1 MFICLIVFSIIF
13 TTVFIIALLKSFE
26 KSTLRQM
33 IAIIILFYYQ
43 VENKVFAFYF
53 NYNGPR
59 VRKQAVA
66 QACKITKCAWQKL
79 LKFTDI

>member
-1 MFICLIVFSIIF
+1 M
-13 TTVFIIALLKSFE
+13 LLQRRFDASCMHHF
-26 KSTLRQM
+26 
-33 IAIIILFYYQ
+33 Q

-66 QACKITKCAWQKL
+66 QACKLPNAHGKNY
-79 LKFTDI
+79 